1 MFRNLRK
8 GHSSLYLQHEITG
21 HSIGAEKFESEIA
34 DGVATLRL
42 SLRPVDRN
50 QRSDEEYLGS
60 NPLVSVSIDDSTVVD
75 GFVKHANSHVNEVRA
90 WSLRIVSRGQE
101 HCFRVQPSL
110 RNQGALQTLQ
120 LEVVAR
126 GG

>member
-1 MFRNLRK
+1 MFRSLRK

-21 HSIGAEKFESEIA
+21 HSIGAEKFESEVA

-42 SLRPVDRN
+42 SLRPVDQN

-75 GFVKHANSHVNEVRA
+75 GFVKHANSHVNQVRA
-90 WSLRIVSRGQE
+90 WHLLIVSRGQE

-110 RNQGALQTLQ
+110 RTQGALRTLQ
-120 LEVVAR
+120 LEVVDR